1 MTQGE
6 STANALPGAADVLRE
21 AYELAGRPDA
31 TGLGIDRAAVLLGI
45 ARELREGA
53 KRVPPV
59 IVGDNVPP
67 EIVDVISEAHAERDQ
82 WRRAAEGAQKEI
94 AELLRQGDHWR
105 RQSESLAAQLD
116 ELAESRHLW
125 QQRAQSAEQQV
136 ASYARTRSEPVF
148 DVGPAAGVDYGHTM
162 SGEPA
167 FMGVPV
173 VEDKLADPGL
183 WNTAVMGVSDELR
196 ATLGGAVREATQQVP
211 YVDPVAKAERL
222 KLDEVKV
229 AVPVERPADIRFPQA
244 APIPREFVDPVGGGE
259 CETCKGDTYEAV
271 TADGAQTRHRETG
284 TSACPVR

>member
-1 MTQGE
+1 MNG
-6 STANALPGAADVLRE
+6 LPSAGDALRE
-21 AYELAGRPDA
+21 AYDIARRPDA
-31 TGLGIDRAAVLLGI
+31 PGIALDRASVLLGI

-67 EIVDVISEAHAERDQ
+67 EVADVLNESYAERDE

-136 ASYARTRSEPVF
+136 ATYARTRSEPAF
-148 DVGPAAGVDYGHTM
+148 DVGPAAGVDYGRTM
-162 SGEPA
+162 NGEPA
-167 FMGVPV
+167 YMGVPV

-183 WNTAVMGVSDELR
+183 WNTAVMGMSAELR

-222 KLDEVKV
+222 KLDEVKF

-259 CETCKGDTYEAV
+259 CEACKGDTYEAV
-271 TADGAQTRHRETG
+271 TADGTQTRHRETG